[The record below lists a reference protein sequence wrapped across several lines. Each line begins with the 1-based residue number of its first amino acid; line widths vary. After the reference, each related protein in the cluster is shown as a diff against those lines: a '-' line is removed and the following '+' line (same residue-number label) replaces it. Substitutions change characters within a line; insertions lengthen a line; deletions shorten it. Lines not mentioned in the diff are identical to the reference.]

1 MRLLDKFDTLKT
13 VAGARMKRALLVE
26 DHILFREVL
35 TVVLEEET
43 DLKGTVQAGS
53 LAEARQVLGDLSG
66 EIDLVI
72 IDLDL
77 PDGDGISLIENIRE
91 AETSISVLTLTTG
104 RSMERRAL
112 ALRVGASEVLST
124 SSSSEKIVG
133 TVNRLVGA

>member
-1 MRLLDKFDTLKT
+1 
-13 VAGARMKRALLVE
+13 MKRALLVE
-26 DHILFREVL
+26 DHNLFREVL

-53 LAEARQVLGDLSG
+53 LAEARQVLGNLSG

-72 IDLDL
+72 IGLDL

-91 AETSISVLTLTTG
+91 AETSVPVLTLTTG
-104 RSMERRAL
+104 RSLECRAL
-112 ALRVGASEVLST
+112 ALRSGASEVLST

>member
-1 MRLLDKFDTLKT
+1 
-13 VAGARMKRALLVE
+13 MKRALLVE
-26 DHILFREVL
+26 DHSLFREVL
-35 TVVLEEET
+35 TVVLEVET

-77 PDGDGISLIENIRE
+77 PGGDGIRLIEIIRE
-91 AETSISVLTLTTG
+91 AETGVPVLAITTG
-104 RSMERRAL
+104 RSLEHRAL
-112 ALRVGASEVLST
+112 ALRAGASEVLST
-124 SSSSEKIVG
+124 SSSSEKIVD